1 MGLTQSIKAII
12 SYSDIQDISKAILK
26 QVNYNFDKMERGE
39 KKDDIAIEILE
50 EKYWRDRKAII
61 QYNNKKQVIANRRK
75 REIQELKKDIKIFE
89 GAY

>member
-1 MGLTQSIKAII
+1 
-12 SYSDIQDISKAILK
+12 
-26 QVNYNFDKMERGE
+26 MERGE
-39 KKDDIAIEILE
+39 KKDDIAIKIFE

-61 QYNNKKQVIANRRK
+61 QYNNRKQVISNRRK